1 MIATRRQIARAA
13 GLVSVLFAVS
23 RLLGLLREVVIGAQ
37 FGTGATLD
45 AYLAAFRLPDMIFYL
60 VAGGALASAFIP
72 TFTAALA
79 RSQDPRH
86 RIAWKLA
93 SNVANLVLV
102 VTVALAIAAAILAKP
117 LVERLIAPGFSPSTV
132 DLTVSLMRIMLIGPV
147 IFGLSGLVMGILNS
161 FQHFLSPAL
170 APVVYNLA
178 IIAAAVFLAP
188 TMGVHG
194 LAIGVVAGSLG
205 HLLVQVPALL
215 RRKLRYFAGFG
226 LDSPDVREVLR
237 LMGPR
242 VLGLAAVQINFLI
255 TANLASRLTEGSIS
269 AINYAW
275 LMMLLPQGII
285 AQGIAT
291 AVFPTLSTLAAQ
303 RQIDTLRRTL
313 NAALRAILWLTLPAA
328 AGLLILRVPLIQVLL
343 ERGQFTPESTR
354 LTAYALAFF
363 SIGLVAHSL
372 LEVVTRAFYALH
384 DTWTPVKI
392 GLAAM
397 VVNAALGILL
407 LQPLAQG
414 GLALANTT
422 ATTLETLALLW
433 LIRPRIAGMGG
444 RRLVSTLG
452 RSLVATLAMAAAL
465 LLFTSRAGSLSPLV
479 TAVVGVLIGAA
490 VYAVAAFAL
499 GRREIGQLRRTS

>member
-13 GLVSVLFAVS
+13 GLVSILFAIS

-79 RSQDPRH
+79 GSQDPRQLV
-86 RIAWKLA
+86 AWKLA
-93 SNVANLVLV
+93 SNVANLMLV
-102 VTVALAIAAAILAKP
+102 VTTALAIAAVILAKP
-117 LVERLIAPGFSPSTV
+117 LVERIIAPGFSAETV
-132 DLTVSLMRIMLIGPV
+132 DLTVSLMRIMLVGPV

-170 APVVYNLA
+170 APVIYNLA
-178 IIAAAVFLAP
+178 IIAAAVFLVP
-188 TMGVHG
+188 TMGVQG

-205 HLLVQVPALL
+205 HLLIQVPALL
-215 RRKLRYFAGFG
+215 QRKPRYFASFG
-226 LDSPDVREVLR
+226 TDNPDVREVLR

-242 VLGLAAVQINFLI
+242 VLGLAAVQLNFLI

-275 LMMLLPQGII
+275 LLMLLPQGII

-328 AGLLILRVPLIQVLL
+328 AGLLILRVSLIQVLL
-343 ERGQFTPESTR
+343 ERGQFTAESTQ

-363 SIGLVAHSL
+363 SLGLVAHSL

-397 VVNAALGILL
+397 VVNATLGILL
-407 LQPLAQG
+407 LVPMAQG

-422 ATTLETLALLW
+422 AVTLETLALLW
-433 LIRPRIAGMGG
+433 LIRPRIAGVGG
-444 RRLVSTLG
+444 RRLVNTLG
-452 RSLVATLAMAAAL
+452 RSLAATVVMSAAL
-465 LLFTSRAGSLSPLV
+465 LLFTQRAAGLSPLV

-490 VYAVAAFAL
+490 VYGVAAFAL
-499 GRREIGQLRRTS
+499 GREELSQLRRTS

>member
-23 RLLGLLREVVIGAQ
+23 RLLGLLREIVIGAQ

-79 RSQDPRH
+79 RSQDARH
-86 RIAWKLA
+86 RAAWKLA
-93 SNVANLVLV
+93 SNVANLILV
-102 VTVALAIAAAILAKP
+102 VTIVLAIAAAILAKP
-117 LVERLIAPGFSPSTV
+117 LVERIIAPGFSPATV

-170 APVVYNLA
+170 APVIYNLA
-178 IIAAAVFLAP
+178 IIAAALFLAP
-188 TMGVHG
+188 TMGVRG
-194 LAIGVVAGSLG
+194 LTIGVVAGSLG

-215 RRKLRYFAGFG
+215 QRKPRYFANFG
-226 LDSPDVREVLR
+226 LDNPDVREVLR

-242 VLGLAAVQINFLI
+242 VLGLAAVQLNFLI

-343 ERGQFTPESTR
+343 ERGQFTAESTR

-363 SIGLVAHSL
+363 SIGLVAHSV
-372 LEVVTRAFYALH
+372 LEVITRAFYALH

-407 LQPLAQG
+407 LVPLAQG

-433 LIRPRIAGMGG
+433 LIRPRIDGVGG
-444 RRLVSTLG
+444 RRLVNTLG
-452 RSLVATLAMAAAL
+452 RSLAATLVMSAAL
-465 LLFTSRAGSLSPLV
+465 LLFTSRAGGLSPLV
-479 TAVVGVLIGAA
+479 IAGAGVLIGAA
-490 VYAVAAFAL
+490 VYGVAAFAL
-499 GRREIGQLRRTS
+499 GREELSQLRRTS

>member
-13 GLVSVLFAVS
+13 GLVSVLFAIS
-23 RLLGLLREVVIGAQ
+23 RLLGLLREIIRGAQ

-79 RSQDPRH
+79 RSQDPRQLV
-86 RIAWKLA
+86 AWKLA
-93 SNVANLVLV
+93 SNVANLTLLI
-102 VTVALAIAAAILAKP
+102 TTCLAIAAAILAKP
-117 LVERLIAPGFSPSTV
+117 LVEHIIAPGFNETNV
-132 DLTVSLMRIMLIGPV
+132 DLTVRLMRIMLIGPV

-170 APVVYNLA
+170 APVIYNLV
-178 IIAAAVFLAP
+178 IIAAALFLAP
-188 TMGVHG
+188 TMGVTG

-215 RRKLRYFAGFG
+215 RRKPRYFASFG

-242 VLGLAAVQINFLI
+242 VLGLAAVQINFVI
-255 TANLASRLTEGSIS
+255 TVNLASRLAEGSI
-269 AINYAW
+269 AAVNYAW

-303 RQIDTLRRTL
+303 QQIDTLRRTL

-328 AGLLILRVPLIQVLL
+328 AGLLILRTSLIQVLL
-343 ERGQFTPESTR
+343 ERGQFTAQSTQM
-354 LTAYALAFF
+354 TAYALAFF
-363 SIGLVAHSL
+363 SFGLVAHSL
-372 LEVVTRAFYALH
+372 LEVITRAFYALH

-392 GLAAM
+392 GLVAM
-397 VVNAALGILL
+397 LINATLGILL
-407 LQPLAQG
+407 LHPMAQG
-414 GLALANTT
+414 GLALANTIAVT
-422 ATTLETLALLW
+422 VETLTLLW
-433 LIRPRIAGMGG
+433 LIRPRINGLGG
-444 RRLVSTLG
+444 RQLVNTLG
-452 RSLVATLAMAAAL
+452 RSLAATLVMSAAL
-465 LLFTSRAGSLSPLV
+465 LLFTARTATMPALATVVAGLV
-479 TAVVGVLIGAA
+479 IGATVYGVLAL
-490 VYAVAAFAL
+490 AL
-499 GRREIGQLRRTS
+499 GREELKQLRRTS